1 MFGKLADSIA
11 NARNTWA
18 AATLLLVFGV
28 GAGASSLR
36 ADFSLESFFGSGVNA
51 WDELSQYKE
60 FWGPDDDKI
69 LIASWVDDGDFLT
82 AERLVALDSLTREL
96 AELESVKEVTSL
108 PSIIRMQ
115 SGEDDSLSLAS
126 VLETFPAQRSG
137 DVIARWKA
145 ELLNDEL
152 LVPAL
157 LAADAKATSILV
169 QFTESSSNMEK
180 VVPMVASVREITAKY
195 KEKLGIQFAE
205 AGIPAVRADF
215 FGQMVADQMVFLP
228 IAMLLMVLSLFVVFR
243 SVYGILVP
251 GIAATV
257 PLIMLFGVM
266 GYRGVNLD
274 MVSQTLA
281 TVLPAIAV
289 ADAIHLLSR
298 FHEEARKLAN
308 PGERLSLEQRRTAIR
323 AALKELGGACFLT
336 SLTTGVGFGSL
347 VMAKMP
353 ILRSMGENAAIGIL
367 FSYGSVLIVM
377 PILLSMTK
385 GIVPKGPQSDKPIW
399 LDRWLDASAALSLR
413 KPVLMLLG
421 GAVVAA
427 FFAWHSQ
434 YVVVDNNLTRMLPM
448 EHRTSQA
455 NALVDTKLGGILN
468 YEFDMIG
475 KPGDLKRPEVLKAM
489 QGFEAFAKTLPSIRE
504 MSSPATYVANAH
516 ELMGGTRTIPDDP
529 AAVAQLML
537 LLEDHDEMLKMLDT
551 NYDRARMVLRG
562 QDHGA
567 NYFDGVEQKLREAM
581 PKYFDG
587 LGVDVYLTG
596 TGVVAYRGINNVTFD
611 LRDSLIFAFILVA
624 FVIAFVF
631 RKLSITLLA
640 LVPNGLPLLVGYG
653 TMGLMGI
660 DLDPTAGL
668 IFTVGLGIAV
678 DDTIHLLA
686 RFREEIA
693 SGKPRD
699 EAIMET
705 VRQSGRAIGITS
717 IILTFGIGVN
727 MLSGFT
733 AIAAMGTA
741 GAVIISSALLCDVY
755 LMPAL
760 LKLMTPDTAK
770 A

>member
-1 MFGKLADSIA
+1 MFGRLADSINSMRRWWMLGA
-11 NARNTWA
+11 I
-18 AATLLLVFGV
+18 LVVIGLGC
-28 GAGASSLR
+28 GAVNLQGN
-36 ADFSLESFFGSGVNA
+36 FSLESFFGSEDTA
-51 WDELSQYKE
+51 WSDLERYKT
-60 FWGPDDDKI
+60 FWGPDDDKM
-69 LIASWVDDGDFLT
+69 LIASWVEKGDFLT
-82 AERLVALDSLTREL
+82 RDRLLALEAMTREL
-96 AELESVKEVTSL
+96 EALDIIKEVTSL
-108 PSIIRMQ
+108 PTIIRMQ
-115 SGEDDSLSLAS
+115 SGESDSLVLAS
-126 VLETFPAQRSG
+126 VMDTFPIDSDNETLQSWRDEILS
-137 DVIARWKA
+137 DV
-145 ELLNDEL
+145 L

-157 LAADAKATSILV
+157 VARDAKSTALLV
-169 QFTESSSNMEK
+169 QFTESSSKMDK
-180 VVPMVASVREITAKY
+180 VAPMVANVREVTNRYAD
-195 KEKLGIQFAE
+195 KLGMKFAE

-215 FGQMVADQMVFLP
+215 FGQMLKDQAVFLP
-228 IAMLLMVLSLFVVFR
+228 AAMILMALCLFVVFK
-243 SVYGILVP
+243 SAHGVLIP

-257 PLIMLFGVM
+257 PLVMLFGLM
-266 GYRGVNLD
+266 GYRGGHID
-274 MVSQTLA
+274 MVNQTLA

-298 FHEEARKLAN
+298 FHEEARKIAA
-308 PGERLSLEQRRTAIR
+308 PGELLSITQRRQAIR

-347 VMAKMP
+347 AIAKMP
-353 ILRSMGENAAIGIL
+353 ILRSMGVNAAIGIV
-367 FSYGSVLIVM
+367 FSYASVLIVM
-377 PILLSMTK
+377 PLLLSMTK
-385 GIVPKGPQSDKPIW
+385 GVVPKGPKAQKPIW
-399 LDRWLDASAALSLR
+399 MDRWLDSSAALALR
-413 KPVLMLLG
+413 HPGLMLAG
-421 GAVVAA
+421 GAIVAA
-427 FFAWHSQ
+427 IFAWYSQ
-434 YVVVDNNLTRMLPM
+434 YVVVDNNLTRMLPP

-455 NALVDTKLGGILN
+455 NALVDKKLGGILN
-468 YEFDMIG
+468 YEFDMVG

-489 QGFEAFAKTLPSIRE
+489 QAFETYAKTLPSIRE

-516 ELMGGTRTIPDDP
+516 AMMGGPRTVPDSP
-529 AAVAQLML
+529 AAVAQLLL

-551 NYDRARMVLRG
+551 HYDRGRMVLRG

-567 NYFDGVEQKLREAM
+567 NYFAGIEQKLREAM

-611 LRDSLIFAFILVA
+611 LRDSLIFAFALVA
-624 FVIAFVF
+624 LVIAFVF
-631 RKLSITLLA
+631 RKLSITLIA
-640 LVPNGLPLLVGYG
+640 LVPNGLPLLIGYG
-653 TMGLMGI
+653 TMGMMGI

-686 RFREEIA
+686 RFREEIN

-705 VRQSGRAIGITS
+705 VRQSGRAICITS

-760 LKLMTPDTAK
+760 LKLMTPQNV
-770 A
+770 